1 MRRNWGV
8 IILVL
13 FCMVGC
19 SDLSENSEVRT
30 EEEIDRDIKIKL
42 NQAEAVE
49 QEKAMADSA
58 KVEEAELP
66 EEVLTDDELEEKTEK
81 AELKVLS
88 KVTFCDCIKKQ
99 KALDDRLMETEDDAE
114 MDKIMAEMD
123 ELTEGECKNLMAD
136 NSTSPED
143 RKNRKV
149 KIQGC
154 LGN

>member
-1 MRRNWGV
+1 
-8 IILVL
+8 
-13 FCMVGC
+13 
-19 SDLSENSEVRT
+19 
-30 EEEIDRDIKIKL
+30 
-42 NQAEAVE
+42 
-49 QEKAMADSA
+49 
-58 KVEEAELP
+58 
-66 EEVLTDDELEEKTEK
+66 
-81 AELKVLS
+81 
-88 KVTFCDCIKKQ
+88 
-99 KALDDRLMETEDDAE
+99 